1 MAELHQSINDPV
13 ILSDIINGTAIPS
26 TSIIPILIFPS
37 DNTVS
42 PISPKHRRI
51 SVTSTVSK
59 DSNEMRNNEMP
70 NNVIDNIYKSMSK
83 IIEALTTDNLILS
96 QQIKKIRTEL
106 EFVCNTVATMKID
119 NQDLISAY
127 TNEINSIMEQMQKLT
142 ERNNDND
149 IIIELSNTQLLI
161 KKISQEMELM
171 KNKNDSIGDLQ
182 KQILDTRTMLI
193 QLINTNMQNIKKEII
208 DVKKIK
214 DDVRTYFKD
223 DVRTH
228 VKNIV
233 VEEVKE
239 YVRGMPTID
248 KKFEILEKEQRALLS
263 QHIRK
268 STIQRVGSLQ
278 LDTSNLISMIKTQV
292 SEINDKSDI
301 EQIKK
306 QQAEFMARI
315 EQLVG
320 NMKDKIDK
328 L

>member
-37 DNTVS
+37 DNTV
-42 PISPKHRRI
+42 SPKHRRI

-149 IIIELSNTQLLI
+149 IMMIIPSKPHIQAAMYNHYQDPGMF
-161 KKISQEMELM
+161 SQV
-171 KNKNDSIGDLQ
+171 LQ
-182 KQILDTRTMLI
+182 VL
-193 QLINTNMQNIKKEII
+193 
-208 DVKKIK
+208 
-214 DDVRTYFKD
+214 
-223 DVRTH
+223 H
-228 VKNIV
+228 V
-233 VEEVKE
+233 
-239 YVRGMPTID
+239 
-248 KKFEILEKEQRALLS
+248 
-263 QHIRK
+263 
-268 STIQRVGSLQ
+268 
-278 LDTSNLISMIKTQV
+278 
-292 SEINDKSDI
+292 
-301 EQIKK
+301 
-306 QQAEFMARI
+306 
-315 EQLVG
+315 
-320 NMKDKIDK
+320 
-328 L
+328 